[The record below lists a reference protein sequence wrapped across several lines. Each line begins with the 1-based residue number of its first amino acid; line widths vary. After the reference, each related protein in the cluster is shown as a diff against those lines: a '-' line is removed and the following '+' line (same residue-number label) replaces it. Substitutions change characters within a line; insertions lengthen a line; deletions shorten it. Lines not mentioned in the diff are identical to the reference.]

1 MRRSRTKGRRGK
13 VARKKLVAAGEKR
26 AAWKSFFLYSYRR
39 GRHNYRFLINRL
51 KCKYLLQ
58 RVRLQCSA
66 RKGKREWGGG
76 GGGTRVEERR
86 VNGKRN
92 RDREREKRGGK
103 REGEGGGREREE
115 EA

>member
-76 GGGTRVEERR
+76 GGMRVEERR